1 MTEQVTQEQQAPQE
15 QVPPPM
21 LNLTLSVPEVN
32 QILAGLENYTKP
44 LIQKIVEQAQQ
55 QLNK

>member
-1 MTEQVTQEQQAPQE
+1 MSEENQQPQE
-15 QVPPPM
+15 QVPPP
-21 LNLTLSVPEVN
+21 NVTLTLSVPEVN
-32 QILAGLENYTKP
+32 QIIAGLETFTKP